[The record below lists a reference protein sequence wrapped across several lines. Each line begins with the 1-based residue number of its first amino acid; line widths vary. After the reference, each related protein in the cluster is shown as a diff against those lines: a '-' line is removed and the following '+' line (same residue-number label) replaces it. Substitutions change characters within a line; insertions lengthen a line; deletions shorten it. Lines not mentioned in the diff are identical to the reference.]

1 MTILN
6 SLWTFKDA
14 AAVWTLLGLFQ
25 NPSRVLLH
33 YKRVFSVF
41 LQLPTI
47 MDYHNNYIVKDFQ
60 DVIQQP
66 LSPDE
71 EEVFKTQNYNS
82 EDTDLNSS
90 NEEISSSASSIISNG
105 TDGSKSNLFITQSS
119 AVDFTTTNFDYNI
132 PINAHEHTNSI
143 SSASSSRPLSHISA
157 SGSTSSDPSSPNSID
172 GNLITTTQLN
182 NQIQTQQDF
191 QRPPPPP
198 YETHVVQQQQQQQQY
213 PDQHV
218 RTLG

>member
-157 SGSTSSDPSSPNSID
+157 SGSTSSDPSSPNSVD

-198 YETHVVQQQQQQQQY
+198 YETHVVQQQQQQQY

>member
-1 MTILN
+1 
-6 SLWTFKDA
+6 
-14 AAVWTLLGLFQ
+14 
-25 NPSRVLLH
+25 
-33 YKRVFSVF
+33 
-41 LQLPTI
+41 

-66 LSPDE
+66 LSPGE

-143 SSASSSRPLSHISA
+143 SSASSSRPLSHMSA

-172 GNLITTTQLN
+172 GNLITTTELN

-198 YETHVVQQQQQQQQY
+198 YETHVVQQQQQY

>member
-1 MTILN
+1 
-6 SLWTFKDA
+6 
-14 AAVWTLLGLFQ
+14 
-25 NPSRVLLH
+25 
-33 YKRVFSVF
+33 
-41 LQLPTI
+41 

-66 LSPDE
+66 LSPDEE

-105 TDGSKSNLFITQSS
+105 TDGSKSNLFINQSS

-132 PINAHEHTNSI
+132 PINAPEHTSSI
-143 SSASSSRPLSHISA
+143 SSASSSRPLSHTSA

-172 GNLITTTQLN
+172 GNFITTTQLN

-198 YETHVVQQQQQQQQY
+198 YETHVVQQQQQQY

>member
-25 NPSRVLLH
+25 NPSGVLLH

-132 PINAHEHTNSI
+132 PINAPEHTNSI

-172 GNLITTTQLN
+172 GNFITTTQLN

-198 YETHVVQQQQQQQQY
+198 YETHVVQQQQQQQY

-218 RTLG
+218 RT